1 MKKNGKT
8 LRKLPVEPGG
18 IDVSISHLLALVA
31 ATLKKAGRGN
41 DAREMEDRGE
51 SSASFDE
58 ALSVICQYVEL
69 IENR

>member
-1 MKKNGKT
+1 MKKNTKT
-8 LRKLPVEPGG
+8 LRKILVKTGD
-18 IDVSISHLLALVA
+18 IDVGIFHLLVLVS

-41 DAREMEDRGE
+41 DAREMEDRVV

-58 ALSVICQYVEL
+58 ALGVICQYVET